1 MPYVRLLLPPAPLL
15 IGLTAHASGDV
26 SAIFRARDRRAAG
39 PAQTCIPSHSS
50 EGLHVVDS
58 ATLAYGSGKTV
69 YVNRLGTSCPGLRDF
84 STIIVENASGQY
96 CRNDRIRAL
105 EVGAIIPGPSCFLGD
120 WVPYKIR

>member
-1 MPYVRLLLPPAPLL
+1 MRAPLL
-15 IGLTAHASGDV
+15 LILIGLSACTRPATVSGDD
-26 SAIFRARDRRAAG
+26 FARLTAGRIAG
-39 PAQTCIPSHSS
+39 PAQTCVSSISS

-58 ATLAYGSGKTV
+58 ATLAYGSGRTV
-69 YVNRLGTSCPGLRDF
+69 YVNRLGASCPGLRDF

-105 EVGAIIPGPSCFLGD
+105 EVGAIIPGPSCLLGD